1 MTYMYRKRGPQYHW
15 VVELFR
21 RLKLPVYDGVHRAL
35 EEFNELRMEK
45 LRYTKIEESKKRRI
59 ILKIERTKDAQ
70 RRKEWSRK
78 HGHDTYGDDED
89 SDTAEL
95 KPKEKKKSNKG
106 QRMVEG
112 QCKCG
117 STTHLRTSHKLCP
130 YNKKRLKDA
139 PTPPHRD
146 DDVSPTHSDLSDGD
160 LSLAGDNLSDESES
174 TSSDDWCYEDDIISS
189 DMCVCGALGR
199 AHKRDCPMS
208 SRSSL
213 PTEVYSTDSRLSQS
227 DFVWEA
233 VAKPKSGKRKNQKV
247 DRHPIIKK

>member
-45 LRYTKIEESKKRRI
+45 LRYAKTEESKKRRI
-59 ILKIERTKDAQ
+59 ILKIVRTKHAQ

-78 HGHDTYGDDED
+78 HGHDTYGDEED

-95 KPKEKKKSNKG
+95 KSKEKKKSNNG

-117 STTHLRTSHKLCP
+117 STTHGPHTSC
-130 YNKKRLKDA
+130 
-139 PTPPHRD
+139 
-146 DDVSPTHSDLSDGD
+146 
-160 LSLAGDNLSDESES
+160 
-174 TSSDDWCYEDDIISS
+174 
-189 DMCVCGALGR
+189 AL
-199 AHKRDCPMS
+199 
-208 SRSSL
+208 
-213 PTEVYSTDSRLSQS
+213 
-227 DFVWEA
+227 
-233 VAKPKSGKRKNQKV
+233 
-247 DRHPIIKK
+247 IIKRG